1 MSMWLLIDGYNVVA
15 PVAAPGRIPDPNWLH
30 RERMRLLDR
39 LADHIDP
46 NTRRRTCV
54 VFDAANP
61 PPGRPSR
68 FEHASIDVRFAV
80 DHAEADDLIEELIA
94 AHSAPKRLTVVS
106 SDRRIRDAASR
117 RGATPWEAQP
127 WLDELLDGR
136 LRLGAKIRRAS
147 RGRSGERT
155 GKVGGAAQGGAGQG
169 GEAGGTGHDAKP
181 DLDLT
186 PEELQD
192 WMKTFGFDPP
202 ER

>member
-1 MSMWLLIDGYNVVA
+1 MALLLLIDGYNVVA
-15 PVAAPGRIPDPNWLH
+15 PVAAPGRSPDPNWLH
-30 RERMRLLDR
+30 RERMRVLDR
-39 LADHIDP
+39 LADHLDRK
-46 NTRRRTCV
+46 TRTRTCV

-61 PPGRPSR
+61 PPDRPAR
-68 FEHASIDVRFAV
+68 FEHASVDVRFAV

-106 SDRRIRDAASR
+106 SDRRIRDAATR

-136 LRLGAKIRRAS
+136 LRLGTIVRSTS
-147 RGRSGERT
+147 RDRDKEQT
-155 GKVGGAAQGGAGQG
+155 GGLGGAGQG
-169 GEAGGTGHDAKP
+169 GSGHDRKA
-181 DLDLT
+181 DRDLT
-186 PEELQD
+186 PDELQD